1 MRKILFVLVLLFM
14 ACKEDKTT
22 SKTAVHSSADTLQ
35 IDYAKGFSI
44 IDYSDYKILKVKNP
58 VPNSTRTYT
67 YALVSRDRKLPDSV
81 EFDERIFTPIQN
93 IVVTSTTH
101 IPALE
106 ELNEEQTLIGFPHLD
121 YISSPKT
128 RKRIEDKKIADIGEN
143 ENINIEILLSLQPE
157 ALVGFSV
164 TEDNKVYSNISRTGI
179 PILYNG
185 DWNELHPLGKAE
197 WIKFFGALYEK
208 DSLANAIFKK
218 IENSYNEA
226 KKLADQVKERPT
238 VIGGSMY
245 KDVWYMPAGESWMAQ
260 FIKDAGGNYVYR
272 DTQGTGSLSL
282 SIESV
287 LEKASDADIWV
298 APDGYTTYQ
307 QLEKD
312 SDHYTRF
319 KAFQNQEIYTYS
331 LTTGPTGGITYF
343 EVAPNRP
350 DWVLKDLI
358 HIFHPD
364 LLKDYQPHFYKPLK

>member
-1 MRKILFVLVLLFM
+1 MKNILFVLVLLLVG
-14 ACKEDKTT
+14 CKEEKTS
-22 SKTAVHSSADTLQ
+22 SKITHSTADTLQ

-44 IDYSDYKILKVKNP
+44 VDYSDYKILKVKNP
-58 VPNSTRTYT
+58 VPNSSRVYT
-67 YALVSRDRKLPDSV
+67 YALVSKNQKLPDSV
-81 EFDERIFTPIQN
+81 QYDEKIFTPLQS

-128 RKRIEDKKIADIGEN
+128 RERIEDKKIADIGEN

-208 DSLANAIFKK
+208 DSLADAIFKK
-218 IENSYNEA
+218 IENNYNDA
-226 KKLADQVKERPT
+226 KKLTEQIDDKPT

-245 KDVWYMPAGESWMAQ
+245 KDVWYTPAGKSWMAQ
-260 FIKDAGGNYVYR
+260 FIKDAGADYVYKNS
-272 DTQGTGSLSL
+272 DGTGSLSL
-282 SIESV
+282 SVESV
-287 LEKASDADIWV
+287 LDQAADAQFWV
-298 APDGYTTYQ
+298 APSAYTTYA

-312 SDHYTRF
+312 SEHYTRF
-319 KAFQNQEIYTYS
+319 KAFQNHKIYTYS

-343 EVAPNRP
+343 EIAPNRP

-364 LLKDYQPHFYKPLK
+364 LLKDYQPHFYKPLQ